1 MVLFL
6 FVKDVLLGLKQFLAT
21 ECPLKM
27 VKNVSYI
34 TSKAPFI
41 LKISKFLSG
50 LFGHAAKPL
59 NKKGKVNF
67 KFYDAIVWLTK
78 NRDTDIAQYFE
89 K

>member
-6 FVKDVLLGLKQFLAT
+6 FVKDVLSGLKQFLAT

-34 TSKAPFI
+34 TSKAPFV

-50 LFGHAAKPL
+50 LFGHVAKWL

>member
-1 MVLFL
+1 
-6 FVKDVLLGLKQFLAT
+6 
-21 ECPLKM
+21 M
-27 VKNVSYI
+27 VKNAFYI
-34 TSKAPFI
+34 TSKAPFV
-41 LKISKFLSG
+41 LKISKFLCG
-50 LFGHAAKPL
+50 LFGHVAKRL